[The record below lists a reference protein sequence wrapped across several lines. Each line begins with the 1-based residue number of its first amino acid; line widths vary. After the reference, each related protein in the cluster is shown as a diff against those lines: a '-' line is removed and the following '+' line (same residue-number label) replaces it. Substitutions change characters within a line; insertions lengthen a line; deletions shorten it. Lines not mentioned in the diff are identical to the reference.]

1 MPALPSSRS
10 SAATA
15 AALVAYAGRGAP
27 RGQSGTIEVLYLAGA
42 RDRFIASQVE
52 RRFLRTGLTAGLVG
66 LVGAA
71 VLLGL
76 VAGFGGGRESGGI
89 APPCGG

>member
-1 MPALPSSRS
+1 M
-10 SAATA
+10 
-15 AALVAYAGRGAP
+15 
-27 RGQSGTIEVLYLAGA
+27 LYLAGA